1 MTLFAAT
8 TAFFVFIF
16 VVIGNYAG
24 RRVKTLE
31 DYYVAGRRAP
41 TFVILGTLVASNM
54 STTVFMGEAGFTY
67 AGQLGPYLLL
77 PGLPVTGYVFGALFF
92 GTYLRRS
99 RATTVAGF
107 FGERFASPEVQ
118 RIAGWTVI
126 LGLGGYLLVVT
137 QGAAL
142 LLSDL
147 TGVSYTEGVLIAW
160 LSYSTFTLYA
170 GSKGVVITDTLM
182 FLLFTAASFFVVVHL
197 VEGFGGISQTIQDL
211 TRQDVKPDLT
221 SWHGIIGDGTPWPT
235 ALDFLIW
242 FVLIELSWS
251 LVYAVS
257 PWQSSR
263 HLMAKSEHVVLR
275 ASIYTVLAVIFL
287 QIAIYGA
294 GGFVNLAN
302 PNIENEETVLIW
314 AAMNL
319 VPSYLGALLIAGIVC
334 AALSS
339 ASTFLSLVGFSVSK
353 DLGLQNTAESL
364 GRTRTAMALISLVV
378 LGLSL
383 FLPHNLFWITLFIG
397 TVFASSWGPVGLMSI
412 WSRSITARGARW
424 GMLAGLLANIVP
436 AALDYVGLVD
446 LPSYMEPVLLGI
458 VASVL
463 FTRLGSRGD
472 VVSEQERDY
481 RTQLHQT
488 PPVDI
493 DRRATRITLLAP
505 KLLIAYGCVM
515 PFLLLHFYVEPY
527 QLGAGI
533 IELGESIDWR
543 HAEPWFVIGP
553 LIIYVP
559 LGVIAWRVIQ
569 RRYTP
574 SAPPIGARHA

>member
-1 MTLFAAT
+1 MTLFAYT
-8 TAFFVFIF
+8 IAFFVVIF
-16 VVIGNYAG
+16 VVIGSFAG

-31 DYYVAGRRAP
+31 DYYVADRRAP
-41 TFVILGTLVASNM
+41 TFLIIGTLVASLM

-77 PGLPVTGYVFGALFF
+77 PGLTVTGYVYGALFF
-92 GTYLRRS
+92 GTFLRRS
-99 RATTVAGF
+99 RATTVAAF
-107 FGERFASPEVQ
+107 FGERFASYEVQ

-147 TGVSYTEGVLIAW
+147 TGVSYAQGVLIAW
-160 LSYSTFTLYA
+160 LSYSAFTLYA

-182 FLLFTAASFFVVVHL
+182 FLLFTGASFFFVMHL

-211 TRQDVKPDLT
+211 TRQDVKPGLT

-235 ALDFLIW
+235 ALDFFVW
-242 FVLIELSWS
+242 FVLIDLSWS

-275 ASIYTVLAVIFL
+275 ASIYTVLVVIFL

-302 PNIENEETVLIW
+302 PDIENEETVLIW
-314 AAMNL
+314 AATNL
-319 VPSYLGALLIAGIVC
+319 VPSYLGAILVAGIVC

-339 ASTFLSLVGFSVSK
+339 ASTFLSLIGFSASK
-353 DLGLQNTAESL
+353 DIAAQTNAESL
-364 GRTRTAMALISLVV
+364 VRTRLAMALISFIV

-412 WSRSITARGARW
+412 WSRTITARGARW
-424 GMLAGLLANIVP
+424 GMLAGLLANIIP
-436 AALDYVGLVD
+436 AALDYAGLID

-463 FTRLGSRGD
+463 FARLGSRGD
-472 VVSEQERDY
+472 GVSEAERDY
-481 RTQLHQT
+481 RMQLHQT
-488 PPVDI
+488 PSIDV

-505 KLLIAYGCVM
+505 KLLLAYGCVM

-533 IELGESIDWR
+533 IELGESVDWR

-553 LIIYVP
+553 LLIHVP
-559 LGVIAWRVIQ
+559 LGVIAWQVIR

-574 SAPPIGARHA
+574 SASIAPASHA

>member
-16 VVIGNYAG
+16 VAVGSYAG

-41 TFVILGTLVASNM
+41 TFLIIGTLVASNM

-99 RATTVAGF
+99 RATTVAAF

-126 LGLGGYLLVVT
+126 VGLGGYLLVVT

-147 TGVSYTEGVLIAW
+147 TGVSYTEGILIAW

-182 FLLFTAASFFVVVHL
+182 FLLFTAASFFLVVHL

-211 TRQDVKPDLT
+211 TRQDVKPNLT

-235 ALDFLIW
+235 AMDFLIW

-275 ASIYTVLAVIFL
+275 ASIYTVLVVIFL

-302 PNIENEETVLIW
+302 TDIENEETVLIW

-319 VPSYLGALLIAGIVC
+319 VPSYLGAILVAGIVC

-353 DLGLQNTAESL
+353 DLGIQNTAESL
-364 GRTRTAMALISLVV
+364 GRTRTAMALISLLV

-436 AALDYVGLVD
+436 AALDYIGLID
-446 LPSYMEPVLLGI
+446 LPSYMEPVLLGL

-472 VVSEQERDY
+472 VVSEAERDY

-488 PPVDI
+488 PSVDI
-493 DRRATRITLLAP
+493 DRQATRITLLAP
-505 KLLIAYGCVM
+505 ALLIVYGCVM

-553 LIIYVP
+553 LLIHVP
-559 LGVIAWRVIQ
+559 LGVIAWRVIR

-574 SAPPIGARHA
+574 SASMAPASHA

>member
-1 MTLFAAT
+1 MTLFASTIAL
-8 TAFFVFIF
+8 FVFIF
-16 VVIGNYAG
+16 VVIGSYAG

-41 TFVILGTLVASNM
+41 TLLILGTLVASLM

-77 PGLPVTGYVFGALFF
+77 PGLTVTGYVYGALFF

-99 RATTVAGF
+99 RATTVAAF
-107 FGERFASPEVQ
+107 FGERFASLEVQ

-147 TGVSYTEGVLIAW
+147 TGISYPEGVLIAW
-160 LSYSTFTLYA
+160 LSYSMFTLYA

-182 FLLFTAASFFVVVHL
+182 FLLFTGASVFVVMHL

-211 TRQDVKPDLT
+211 TRQDVKPDLM

-235 ALDFLIW
+235 AVDFFIW
-242 FVLIELSWS
+242 FVLIDLSWS

-275 ASIYTVLAVIFL
+275 ASIYTVLVVIFL
-287 QIAIYGA
+287 QLAIYGA

-314 AAMNL
+314 AAMHL
-319 VPSYLGALLIAGIVC
+319 LPSYLGAILVAGIVC

-353 DLGLQNTAESL
+353 DLGIQDNAASL
-364 GRTRTAMALISLVV
+364 GRTRVAMALISLVV
-378 LGLSL
+378 LVLSL

-436 AALDYVGLVD
+436 AALDYIGLID

-458 VASVL
+458 VASIL
-463 FTRLGSRGD
+463 FVHLGSRGD
-472 VVSEQERDY
+472 AVSEQERDY
-481 RTQLHQT
+481 LTELHQT
-488 PPVDI
+488 PSVDI

-505 KLLIAYGCVM
+505 LLLIAYGCLM
-515 PFLLLHFYVEPY
+515 PVLLLHFYVEPY

-533 IELGESIDWR
+533 IGLGESIDWR
-543 HAEPWFVIGP
+543 QAEPWFVIGP
-553 LIIYVP
+553 LIIHAP
-559 LGVIAWRVIQ
+559 LGVIAWRVIR

>member
-16 VVIGNYAG
+16 VVIGSYAG

-41 TFVILGTLVASNM
+41 TFLIIGTLVASNM

-99 RATTVAGF
+99 RATTVAAF

-147 TGVSYTEGVLIAW
+147 AGVSYTEGVLIAW

-182 FLLFTAASFFVVVHL
+182 FLLFTGASFFFVMHL

-242 FVLIELSWS
+242 FVLIDLSWS

-275 ASIYTVLAVIFL
+275 ASIYTVLVVIFL

-302 PNIENEETVLIW
+302 PDIENEETVLIW

-319 VPSYLGALLIAGIVC
+319 VPSYLGAILVAGIVC

-353 DLGLQNTAESL
+353 DLGIQNTAESL

-436 AALDYVGLVD
+436 AALDYIGLID

-458 VASVL
+458 MASVL
-463 FTRLGSRGD
+463 FARLGSAGD
-472 VVSEQERDY
+472 VVSEAERDY

-488 PPVDI
+488 PPVDV

-505 KLLIAYGCVM
+505 MLLIAYGCVM

-533 IELGESIDWR
+533 IKLGESIDWR

-553 LIIYVP
+553 LLIHVP
-559 LGVIAWRVIQ
+559 LGVIAWRVIR
-569 RRYTP
+569 RRYSP
-574 SAPPIGARHA
+574 SASIAPARRA